1 MNLKEYLS
9 EKFVFI
15 SINLLVAIITI
26 GLLKTL
32 GVDNYPI
39 VFIEVINLGTV
50 LVYLIIDF
58 IKRKNYYD
66 SLWENLESIDKK
78 YFITEIIKPGDFVDS
93 RINYE
98 VIDQCNKSMKDEVA
112 DLARNIEEYKE
123 YIEMW
128 VHEIKTPIAA
138 SRLILENNPS
148 KTSDSIIEEI
158 EKIENFIEQVLFYAR
173 SNDLYKDYLVKKINL
188 KKIINSVIKRN
199 ANILIEKRIKIE
211 VDNIDENI
219 YSDSKWIE
227 FILQQIVI
235 NSIKYMDKPQSILK
249 FQCSKINKKTLLS
262 ITDNGIG
269 MDEKTIKKA
278 FEKGYT
284 GENGRKYCKSTGMGL
299 YLCKKLSD
307 KLEIEISIESKV
319 NEWTRVNILFP

>member
-158 EKIENFIEQVLFYAR
+158 EKIENYIEQVLFYAR

-249 FQCSKINKKTLLS
+249 FQCSKINK
-262 ITDNGIG
+262 
-269 MDEKTIKKA
+269 
-278 FEKGYT
+278 
-284 GENGRKYCKSTGMGL
+284 
-299 YLCKKLSD
+299 
-307 KLEIEISIESKV
+307 
-319 NEWTRVNILFP
+319 NI

>member
-1 MNLKEYLS
+1 MKLKEYLS

-15 SINLLVAIITI
+15 SVNLLVAIITI

-158 EKIENFIEQVLFYAR
+158 EKIENYIEQVLFYAR

>member
-158 EKIENFIEQVLFYAR
+158 EKIENYIEQVLFYAI

>member
-158 EKIENFIEQVLFYAR
+158 EKIENYIEQVLFYAR

-211 VDNIDENI
+211 VDNIDEDI

-235 NSIKYMDKPQSILK
+235 NSIKYMDKPKSILK

>member
-1 MNLKEYLS
+1 MKLKEYLS

-158 EKIENFIEQVLFYAR
+158 EKIENYIEQVLFYAR

>member
-158 EKIENFIEQVLFYAR
+158 EKIENYIEQVLFYAR

-319 NEWTRVNILFP
+319 NEWTRANILFP

>member
-1 MNLKEYLS
+1 MKLKKYLS

-32 GVDNYPI
+32 GLDNYPI

-66 SLWENLESIDKK
+66 SLWENLSSIDKK

-158 EKIENFIEQVLFYAR
+158 EKIENYIEQVLFYAR

>member
-15 SINLLVAIITI
+15 SVNLLVAIITI

-158 EKIENFIEQVLFYAR
+158 EKIENYIEQVLFYAR

>member
-1 MNLKEYLS
+1 MKLKEYLS

-15 SINLLVAIITI
+15 SVNLLVAIITI

-158 EKIENFIEQVLFYAR
+158 EKIENYIEQVLFYAR

-211 VDNIDENI
+211 VDNIDEDI

>member
-1 MNLKEYLS
+1 M
-9 EKFVFI
+9 
-15 SINLLVAIITI
+15 
-26 GLLKTL
+26 
-32 GVDNYPI
+32 
-39 VFIEVINLGTV
+39 
-50 LVYLIIDF
+50 
-58 IKRKNYYD
+58 
-66 SLWENLESIDKK
+66 
-78 YFITEIIKPGDFVDS
+78 DS

-158 EKIENFIEQVLFYAR
+158 EKIENYIEQVLFYAR

>member
-32 GVDNYPI
+32 GLDNYPI

-158 EKIENFIEQVLFYAR
+158 EKIENYIEQVLFYAR